1 MGIFDFLK
9 KGKSMATDAASKVA
23 DSTNLDEKV
32 TGMAQDAMGKATDMV
47 QDVAAKTDLDE
58 KARAMAGNVTDK
70 VGGMMGGDNN
80 TPQA

>member
-1 MGIFDFLK
+1 MGFFDFLK
-9 KGKSMATDAASKVA
+9 KGKDMASDAASKA
-23 DSTNLDEKV
+23 AASTTLDDKV
-32 TGMAQDAMGKATDMV
+32 MGTAQDVMGKATDMV

-58 KARAMAGNVTDK
+58 RARAMAGNVTDK